1 MRVASWVFVLCAVVI
16 ALGIFLPALALRP
29 GGAVISKRAELSLHT
44 ISRDR
49 HTMRRL
55 LAAYHASSKREL
67 GGRVIRS
74 VVPRITGGKA
84 RAALEDARD
93 AMDTLDD
100 LSDDDVKTA
109 GTALTITLWSLIG
122 LEALLI
128 ALVFGE
134 LMRGTYR
141 RGRHVLALIGAVL
154 AAATAIALHLVCR
167 EAAWQ
172 ANDEVG
178 KTIVTLGPG
187 SYLMAA
193 GGVVGLLSAV
203 VLVARTR
210 MPIPRAVARRR

>member
-1 MRVASWVFVLCAVVI
+1 VRVASWVFVLCAVVV

-29 GGAVISKRAELSLHT
+29 GGAAISKRTELSLHT

-55 LAAYHASSKREL
+55 LAAYHASSRREL

-74 VVPRITGGKA
+74 VVPKITGKP

-100 LSDDDVKTA
+100 LSDDDVRTA
-109 GTALTITLWSLIG
+109 GTALTVTLWSLIG
-122 LEALLI
+122 LEAILI

-134 LMRGTYR
+134 LMRGTFR
-141 RGRHVLALIGAVL
+141 RWRLGLALLGAVL

-178 KTIVTLGPG
+178 RTIVTLGPG
-187 SYLMAA
+187 AYLLPA
-193 GGVVGLLSAV
+193 GGVGALIAAV
-203 VLVARTR
+203 VLVARQR
-210 MPIPRAVARRR
+210 SPGRAKRGRG